1 MEVFALFF
9 SPTENTKKAV
19 RAVAKGIAKEVSGED
34 FFSIDL
40 TCPEGRHSVYAFG
53 EGDVIILGMP
63 TYAGRIPNKIVE
75 YVSGSIYGDGAVAV
89 PVVTFGNRSFD
100 DSLKELATIMTDNG
114 MDLCGACAVPSE
126 HAFSDKLAKGCPTES
141 DLQLLSEYGRKLGK
155 EMLKG
160 NTARLSLDDIPGRD
174 METSEYYKPLKEDG
188 TPASFL
194 KAMPVTDTDKCT
206 GCGLCKEVC
215 PTNCFK
221 DSFSNPDGVCIK
233 CQACI
238 KSCPQN
244 AKYFENANFL
254 SHVKMLEKNFS
265 DVKHE
270 ITKL

>member
-126 HAFSDKLAKGCPTES
+126 HAFSDKLAKGCPTEN

-221 DSFSNPDGVCIK
+221 DSVSEPSGVCIK

-244 AKYFENANFL
+244 AKHFDDADFL
-254 SHVKMLEKNFS
+254 SHVKMLETNYS
-265 DVKHE
+265 EAKHD
-270 ITKL
+270 ITAL